1 MSISL
6 AGYEFA
12 GPYTATSA
20 LEERSGVYA
29 ILTPTTTNR
38 YRVIDVGESA
48 TVKSRVENHDRKP
61 CWLRHADSGG
71 IRYAVYYT
79 PGQPQASRQ
88 LIEQKIR
95 QEYKP
100 PCGER

>member
-12 GPYTATSA
+12 GPDNSPSTF
-20 LEERSGVYA
+20 EDRSGVYA
-29 ILTPTTTNR
+29 ILTPSAANR

-61 CWLRHADSGG
+61 CWLRHAISGG
-71 IRYAVYYT
+71 LRYAVYYT
-79 PGQPQASRQ
+79 LGQPQAGRQ
-88 LIEQKIR
+88 IIEQKIR
-95 QEYKP
+95 HEYKP
-100 PCGER
+100 PCGDR